1 MIFNIYNDI
10 KPRLLRINPRQPFY
24 FAGDD
29 KSRVTTLVFGFKIGS
44 SREERIHM
52 LVKVFANLRQI
63 CGGVT
68 VVVQPDGDRV
78 IDVLDKMV
86 VMYPKLKDEIFTG
99 EKELLPFVHVYVNG
113 RNIIHL
119 DNLQTKVEETDQFAL
134 FPPVAGG

>member
-1 MIFNIYNDI
+1 
-10 KPRLLRINPRQPFY
+10 
-24 FAGDD
+24 
-29 KSRVTTLVFGFKIGS
+29 
-44 SREERIHM
+44 M

-68 VVVQPDGDRV
+68 VEVQPEGDRV

-86 VMYPKLKDEIFTG
+86 EMFPDLHDEIFTV
-99 EKELLPFVHVYVNG
+99 EKDLLPFVHVYVNG

-119 DNLQTKVEETDQFAL
+119 DDLQTIVEDTDQFAL